1 MSWAPEQV
9 MPLGD
14 HLDELRGR
22 LIRVIVVLV
31 LAVVVGLVFQARLKG
46 LVALPMRSA
55 VAMTDPMTLERL
67 GIDPDPARFRLVV
80 LSLVES
86 PIETFKIALLFALV
100 ICFPWLVYQ
109 IWGFV
114 APALHPRERRAAL
127 MTLPAAV
134 LFFYLG
140 IALGYVYGL
149 PWFFRWLIEFTAME
163 DGIRFELRQSFYHS
177 TFITMT
183 LCFGLVM
190 DLPWLVLA
198 LVRAGVVTPAGLAQH
213 RRVAWLVGIVLAA
226 LFTPPDPI
234 SQLMMF
240 LLMVTLWESGILAAR
255 LLHRS
260 PAVVRPPQESA

>member
-1 MSWAPEQV
+1 MKPPPDQV

-22 LIRVIVVLV
+22 LIRVILVLV
-31 LAVVVGLVFQARLKG
+31 VAVVAGLVFQVRLKG
-46 LVALPMRSA
+46 LVALPMQQA
-55 VAMTDPMTLERL
+55 VAMTDPTTLEQL

-86 PIETFKIALLFALV
+86 PIETFKIALLFAV
-100 ICFPWLVYQ
+100 VVCFPWLVYQ
-109 IWGFV
+109 LWGFV
-114 APALHPRERRAAL
+114 APALHPHERRAAL

-140 IALGYVYGL
+140 IALGFVYGL
-149 PWFFRWLIEFTAME
+149 PWFFRWLIEFTALD

-183 LCFGLVM
+183 LGFGLVM

-198 LVRAGVVTPAGLAQH
+198 LVRTGVVTPQALARQ
-213 RRVAWLVGIVLAA
+213 RRLAWLVAIIMAAVL
-226 LFTPPDPI
+226 TPPDPI

-240 LLMVTLWESGILAAR
+240 LLMVILWESGILAAR
-255 LLHRS
+255 LLGR
-260 PAVVRPPQESA
+260 PAAGPDAPAAGP

>member
-1 MSWAPEQV
+1 MSGGSQPV

-22 LIRVIVVLV
+22 LIRVIIVLV
-31 LAVVVGLVFQARLKG
+31 LAVLVGLVFQARLKG
-46 LVALPMRSA
+46 LVALPMRQA
-55 VAMTDPMTLERL
+55 VAMTDPVTLEL
-67 GIDPDPARFRLVV
+67 IGIDPDPARFRLVV
-80 LSLVES
+80 LSLIES
-86 PIETFKIALLFALV
+86 PIETFKIALLFAVV
-100 ICFPWLVYQ
+100 ISFPWLLFQ
-109 IWGFV
+109 TWGFV
-114 APALHPRERRAAL
+114 APALDPRERRAAL

-140 IALGYVYGL
+140 IALGYLYGL
-149 PWFFRWLIEFTAME
+149 PWFFRWLIEFTAM
-163 DGIRFELRQSFYHS
+163 DHGIRFELRQSFYHS

-198 LVRAGVVTPAGLAQH
+198 LVRAGVVTPATLA
-213 RRVAWLVGIVLAA
+213 RRRRLAWMVAIVLAA
-226 LFTPPDPI
+226 VLTPPDPI

-260 PAVVRPPQESA
+260 PVADPAPEEV